1 MPEMIPYNT
10 SYLYQSEAETIEH
23 LKKNSYSKNLMKN
36 RKIVDSLSINIRS
49 VEDYYAL
56 KDKYLN
62 DKYLEE
68 YYTKYMDNKQ
78 SEEMINREICY
89 KEFLLTTKQK
99 IYRDKKSGKVYCIK
113 FGNTDDS
120 FVSQTDKYQRLDT
133 LPKN

>member
-1 MPEMIPYNT
+1 
-10 SYLYQSEAETIEH
+10 
-23 LKKNSYSKNLMKN
+23 MKN

-89 KEFLLTTKQK
+89 REFLLTTKQK
-99 IYRDKKSGKVYCIK
+99 IYRDKKSEKVYFIK